1 MLASDA
7 VFSANAEVMSAACCL
22 PTGNYTSNALA
33 EVAGENATQAW
44 QTYSSRQVFAQA
56 MAPTTGFQPFAP
68 QAELAAGGR
77 RLQQSTLTP
86 APTTPPSPPAVTV
99 TPAPSSPPVTMTP
112 APSSPP
118 VTMTPP
124 PTPDEFGLDLG
135 DTGPCP
141 QAALFASVDT
151 ICSYTQA
158 CIDYLASES

>member
-7 VFSANAEVMSAACCL
+7 VFSANAEAMIAACCL
-22 PTGNYTSNALA
+22 PTENYTSNALA
-33 EVAGENATQAW
+33 EVAGGNATQAW

-56 MAPTTGFQPFAP
+56 MAPTTGFQPFTP

-77 RLQQSTLTP
+77 RLQQSTPTP
-86 APTTPPSPPAVTV
+86 APMTPPSSPPVTV

-112 APSSPP
+112 PS
-118 VTMTPP
+118 
-124 PTPDEFGLDLG
+124 TPDEFGLDLG

-158 CIDYLASES
+158 CIEYLASES